1 MIRSWVLT
9 LLSALLLA
17 ATSMASAQTTTFH
30 ASGEFAETFA
40 NANGTFFTIFA
51 ARGCPTDPCFTNN
64 TILVF
69 FATVRTANGV
79 AFVEGDGVIPDSA
92 FDASNP
98 DHATL
103 NVDTSQLSGFN
114 STSCTFVSGRGFVC
128 QPGPAGV
135 IQAEWKRTRAGSSTR
150 VEEDHTTQGPFV
162 THSHKNQDFFS
173 AASTGSFF
181 GTSFSDSRRS
191 EIGTNN
197 NTVITRT
204 QQN

>member
-1 MIRSWVLT
+1 MKWSWILT

-17 ATSMASAQTTTFH
+17 AAGTASAQTTTFH
-30 ASGEFAETFA
+30 ASGEFAETFV
-40 NANGTFFTIFA
+40 NANGTFLNLFA
-51 ARGCPTDPCFTNN
+51 ARGCISDPCFSNN
-64 TILVF
+64 TFIVF
-69 FATVRTANGV
+69 FATVRTVNGV
-79 AFVEGDGVIPDSA
+79 EFIQGDGVIPDSA
-92 FDASNP
+92 FDASSP

-103 NVDTSQLSGFN
+103 TIDTRQVSGFK
-114 STSCTFVSGRGFVC
+114 STSCTFVSGRGFVF

-135 IQAEWKRTRAGSSTR
+135 IQAEWKRTRAGSSTL

-173 AASTGSFF
+173 AVSTGSFF
-181 GTSFSDSRRS
+181 GTSFSDRTRSR
-191 EIGTNN
+191 IGTNH